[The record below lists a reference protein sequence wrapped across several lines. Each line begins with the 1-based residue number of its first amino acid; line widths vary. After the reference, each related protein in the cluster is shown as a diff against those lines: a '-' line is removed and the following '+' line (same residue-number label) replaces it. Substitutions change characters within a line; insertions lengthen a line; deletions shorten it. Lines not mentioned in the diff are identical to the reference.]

1 MLIQKQFARRG
12 EQPTEVDY
20 LLGVDDRLRLGAL
33 RFEVNGVTQ
42 SPSSRVPKLV
52 NLADIE
58 RASRA
63 VEEGDDA
70 VDALRRIA
78 VAGSSLGGARPKATV
93 IDDEGKLMMA
103 KFSSSADTIDA
114 VAWEKVCL
122 DIAALAGISTPSSR
136 LLEINGRSVLLLERF
151 DRAYGEDG
159 SEARIP
165 YMSAMTLLNRT
176 DGDRASMVEIAEEL
190 RLLSINGGSAAE
202 LFSRTAIN
210 LLVGNTDNHLRNHG
224 FIRVDGAWR
233 LSPVFDITP
242 ATTKTNFAT
251 SVDVV
256 GDDSVDTLM
265 GAAGWFGLN
274 DNQAIE
280 RLSRAVDAV
289 KQWKELARRNQ
300 IAVAEDKQVAPS
312 FDGGHLRRAQVLI
325 REHLA

>member
-33 RFEVNGVTQ
+33 RFE
-42 SPSSRVPKLV
+42 
-52 NLADIE
+52 
-58 RASRA
+58 
-63 VEEGDDA
+63 
-70 VDALRRIA
+70 
-78 VAGSSLGGARPKATV
+78 
-93 IDDEGKLMMA
+93 
-103 KFSSSADTIDA
+103 
-114 VAWEKVCL
+114 
-122 DIAALAGISTPSSR
+122 
-136 LLEINGRSVLLLERF
+136 RF

-165 YMSAMTLLNRT
+165 YMSATTLLNRT

-190 RLLSINGGSAAE
+190 RLLSINGDSAAE

-312 FDGGHLRRAQVLI
+312 FDGGHLQRAQVLI
-325 REHLA
+325 REHRA